1 MLVVFV
7 DRILDKILFIVIKL
21 ILFEEIDIVMV
32 RYLLAVIRRG
42 FSLVNVFL
50 L

>member
-32 RYLLAVIRRG
+32 RYLLVVIRWG

>member
-32 RYLLAVIRRG
+32 RYLLVVIR
-42 FSLVNVFL
+42 
-50 L
+50 